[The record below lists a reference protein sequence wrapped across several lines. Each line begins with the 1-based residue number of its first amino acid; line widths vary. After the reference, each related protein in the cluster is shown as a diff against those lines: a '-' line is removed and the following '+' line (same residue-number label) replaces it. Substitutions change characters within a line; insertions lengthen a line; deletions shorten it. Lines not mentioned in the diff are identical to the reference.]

1 MNDVSSWRLN
11 SVIGPGDLHVICFR
25 LDQPVNGALSLL
37 DENERTRAAR
47 FVFERDR
54 SRFVA
59 AHAWVRITLAGYL
72 DVDPASLRFATG
84 PHGKPFLVGAPIDL
98 RHNLSHAGDRALLA
112 VALGHDVGVDIECER
127 AIDVPALS
135 QRFFAPS
142 ESEAI
147 RALPEAEQLQ
157 GFLRCWTRKE
167 AFIKARGDGLAF
179 PLSGFEVSLAD
190 AVSPQTL
197 TACAADPGALLRWR
211 VAGLPAESGY
221 TAAVA
226 HGIENVRLLQWNAG
240 SEVTPA
246 VREGSGREPIDR
258 AHASLAKRRSV
269 VCGNPE
275 QQQPTL

>member
-1 MNDVSSWRLN
+1 
-11 SVIGPGDLHVICFR
+11 VISLPLDSISPRELHVVCFR
-25 LDQPVNGALSLL
+25 LDHPVNGALSLL
-37 DENERTRAAR
+37 DEDERARAAR

-54 SRFVA
+54 RRFVA

-72 DVDPASLRFATG
+72 DLDPASLRLATG
-84 PHGKPFLVGAPIDL
+84 PHGKPHLVGAPIDL

-112 VALGHDVGVDIECER
+112 VALGHEVGVDIECER
-127 AIDVPALS
+127 AIDVPGLS

-142 ESEAI
+142 EAEAI
-147 RALPEAEQLQ
+147 RALPGAEQLQ

-167 AFIKARGDGLAF
+167 AFIKARGDGLSF
-179 PLSGFEVSLAD
+179 PLRGFEVSLAE

-197 TACAADPGALLRWR
+197 IACAADPDALLRWR

-226 HGIENVRLLQWNAG
+226 HDIENVRLLQWNAG
-240 SEVTPA
+240 SEVTSA
-246 VREGSGREPIDR
+246 ERETSGREPIDR
-258 AHASLAKRRSV
+258 RHAGLMKRRSL

-275 QQQPTL
+275 QQEPIV

>member
-1 MNDVSSWRLN
+1 MGVH
-11 SVIGPGDLHVICFR
+11 SVIGPRELHVVCFP
-25 LDQPVNGALSLL
+25 LDQPVNDALSLL
-37 DENERTRAAR
+37 DEIERTRAAR

-54 SRFVA
+54 RRFIA

-72 DVDPASLRFATG
+72 DLDPASLRFATG
-84 PHGKPFLVGAPIDL
+84 SHGKPYLVDAPIDL

-112 VALGHDVGVDIECER
+112 VALGHDVGVDIEGER

-135 QRFFAPS
+135 RRFFAPA

-147 RALPEAEQLQ
+147 RELPEAEQLQ

-211 VAGLPAESGY
+211 VAGLAAESGY

-226 HGIENVRLLQWNAG
+226 HEIENVRLLQWNAG

-246 VREGSGREPIDR
+246 GREGSGREPIDR
-258 AHASLAKRRSV
+258 AHAGRTKRRSI

-275 QQQPTL
+275 QQQPIL